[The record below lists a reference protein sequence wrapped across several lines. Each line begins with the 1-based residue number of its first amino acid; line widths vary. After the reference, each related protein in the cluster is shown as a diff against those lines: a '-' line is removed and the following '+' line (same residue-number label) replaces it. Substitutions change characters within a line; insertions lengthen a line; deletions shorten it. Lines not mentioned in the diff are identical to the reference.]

1 MSIPVRLP
9 AIESPCVKLCVIDAA
24 TGFCAGCGRTG
35 AEIGAWLGLSP
46 DARRAVMA
54 ELPARL
60 ATVAPRDPR
69 CVPGRRG

>member
-1 MSIPVRLP
+1 MTFNVRLP
-9 AIESPCVKLCVIDAA
+9 AIESPCVKLCVIDRA

-35 AEIGAWLGLSP
+35 AEIGAWLGMTP

-60 ATVAPRDPR
+60 ALVAPAGAR
-69 CVPGRRG
+69 CIPGRAR